1 MIPAMPGAAAVS
13 FLLMLLAAMAAM
25 AFAARQ
31 AQAAAAHLAMGGGG
45 IAVHLHAAR
54 AGADC
59 MDQSAAGIADG
70 RARTADAHHAGSV
83 RGPGRHHL
91 VCGQPYSARY
101 A

>member
-1 MIPAMPGAAAVS
+1 MIPAMPGAAAVG
-13 FLLMLLAAMAAM
+13 FLLMLLAAM

-59 MDQSAAGIADG
+59 MDRSAAGTADG